1 MHFRVTPIK
10 FETIEE
16 LPNGWENRNY
26 RELLELMDYGDTS
39 GIGEEDLKEM
49 CHMSLSDFEPEEAAK
64 IVLAYVFEGRL
75 KTGQINNLANEM
87 LEEKMW
93 EEYADLSL
101 HEEFF
106 NVSQLLYEAFGGQ
119 FPHPQAV
126 LYQMKINPKEKAG
139 LAVFGKNTE
148 ASVLRILVQGMPE
161 NTLILR
167 LFEDPL
173 REGEFREAQDIIWQL
188 KAQPTED
195 SLHLELIS
203 SRYWFHDL
211 KYASDFEASL
221 VYPEEET

>member
-1 MHFRVTPIK
+1 MHFRVTPVK
-10 FETIEE
+10 FETIEV

-26 RELLELMDYGDTS
+26 RELLELMEYGDTS

-64 IVLAYVFEGRL
+64 IVLTYIFEGRL

-106 NVSQLLYEAFGGQ
+106 NVSQLLYEAFDGQ

-126 LYQMKINPKEKAG
+126 LYQVKINPGEKSG
-139 LAVFGKNTE
+139 LSIFGKNAE
-148 ASVLRILVQGMPE
+148 ASVLRLLVQGMPD

-167 LFEDPL
+167 LFEDSL
-173 REGEFREAQDIIWQL
+173 RMGEFSEAQDIIWQL
-188 KAQPTED
+188 KAQATED

-203 SRYWFHDL
+203 SGYWFHDL

-221 VYPEEET
+221 DYPEEDK